1 MVTRFDDIAGI
12 DRSKLEASGR
22 RRTAGSEVVRAEGC
36 ASRVS
41 VGELLSLRALF
52 VRTLF
57 VGSFRLRRRL
67 VLARPSRSILP
78 KCSAQ
83 KKI

>member
-1 MVTRFDDIAGI
+1 M
-12 DRSKLEASGR
+12 
-22 RRTAGSEVVRAEGC
+22 
-36 ASRVS
+36 VS

-83 KKI
+83 KKFEKVRPEPLLAALRSCLQVQEVATPSGLGGFRRL